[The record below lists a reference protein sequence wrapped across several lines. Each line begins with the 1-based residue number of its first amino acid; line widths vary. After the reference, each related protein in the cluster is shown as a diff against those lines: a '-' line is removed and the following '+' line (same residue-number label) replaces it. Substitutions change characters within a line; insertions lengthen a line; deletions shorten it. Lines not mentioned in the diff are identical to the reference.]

1 VSGHNFSVLG
11 YLVWSIGHFTLCGYT
26 LVDGSIFVFLSVLL
40 GAFMSN
46 LVKAIRI
53 EQHGGPE
60 VLKLVEIEVPTPAD
74 NEVQI
79 RQHAVGLNFID
90 IYFRT
95 GLYKA
100 PLPHG
105 LGFEGAG
112 EVVAVGKAVKRFK
125 LGDRVAYGQSPIGAY
140 AQVRNVPEA
149 QVVSLPKG
157 ISYEEAAAMMLKGLT
172 VQYLFRQTY
181 RLQGGETILFHAAA
195 GGVGLIACQWAK
207 ALKVKMIATVSSPE
221 KAALAKAHGAWE
233 VIDYSKENVVERVLA
248 LTKGKKVPVVY
259 DGVGKD
265 TWETSLDCLQPRGL
279 MVSFGNASGSVE
291 GVSLNTLSAKG
302 SLFVTR
308 PTLGSHVNTQEKMQ
322 AAADDL
328 FSMVLKKKIKIRID
342 QRYPLEQAGLAQE
355 ALAARKTTGATVFTL
370 A

>member
-1 VSGHNFSVLG
+1 M
-11 YLVWSIGHFTLCGYT
+11 SI
-26 LVDGSIFVFLSVLL
+26 LS
-40 GAFMSN
+40 
-46 LVKAIRI
+46 KAVRI

-60 VLKLVEIEVPTPAD
+60 VLQMVEVEVPPPGDHEIT
-74 NEVQI
+74 I
-79 RQHAVGLNFID
+79 RQRALGLNFID

-112 EVVAVGKAVKRFK
+112 DVVAVGRGVKRFK
-125 LGDRVAYGQSPIGAY
+125 VGDRVAYGQSPIGAY
-140 AQVRNVPEA
+140 AQVRNMPQA
-149 QVVSLPKG
+149 QVVKLPKG
-157 ISYEEAAAMMLKGLT
+157 ISYEQAAAMMLKGLT

-207 ALKVKMIATVSSPE
+207 ALGVKLIGTASTPE
-221 KAALAKAHGAWE
+221 KMALAKKHGAWQM
-233 VIDYSKENVVERVLA
+233 IDYTKEDVVERVKT

-265 TWETSLDCLQPRGL
+265 TWEMSLDCIEPRGL
-279 MVSFGNASGSVE
+279 MVSFGNASGAIE
-291 GVSLNTLSAKG
+291 GVNIGILSAKG

-308 PTLGSHVNTQEKMQ
+308 PTLATHVNTAEKMQ
-322 AAADDL
+322 AAADEL
-328 FSMVLKKKIKIRID
+328 FDMVLAKKIKIFIENRYSLD
-342 QRYPLEQAGLAQE
+342 QVAEAQN
-355 ALAARKTTGATVFTL
+355 ALQARKTTGASVFVL
-370 A
+370 D